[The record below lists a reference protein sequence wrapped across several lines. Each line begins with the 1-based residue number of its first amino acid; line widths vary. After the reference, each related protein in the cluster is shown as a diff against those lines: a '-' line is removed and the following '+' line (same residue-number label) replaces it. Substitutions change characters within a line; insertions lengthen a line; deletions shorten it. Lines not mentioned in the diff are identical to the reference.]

1 MQEDLCNVE
10 QIFEHLNIEFRK
22 ITKVARLGKCN
33 SETKRERV
41 IFVHTASEL
50 SRDLILKS
58 VSRLEVY
65 KCNIRSIY
73 ISPELSPEDAQKENK
88 AFMKRR
94 ELITSGIDSKLLHIR
109 HLELENKESDNCVI
123 IIKRQ

>member
-10 QIFEHLNIEFRK
+10 QIFEHLNIEYRK

-58 VSRLEVY
+58 VSRLEDY
-65 KCNIRSIY
+65 KCNDRSIY
-73 ISPELSPEDAQKENK
+73 ISPELSPEDAKKRKQSFFEK
-88 AFMKRR
+88 AR
-94 ELITSGIDSKLLHIR
+94 TDH
-109 HLELENKESDNCVI
+109 
-123 IIKRQ
+123 